1 MLGLF
6 GLKSLVVFLCDC
18 TLLKCLGGGSDGGGG
33 GGGGGGGFPPG
44 RVNKGWESLLEA

>member
-6 GLKSLVVFLCDC
+6 GLKSLVVLCDC
-18 TLLKCLGGGSDGGGG
+18 TLLKCLGGGSGGG